1 MLYTPHT
8 NMYSVGGGAKWGGML
23 CIRECIVGKYAYTP
37 HTNTYSV
44 RGGPKWEDMFS
55 IRDCIVGKYALHPAH
70 KYVWCWGVQ
79 NGEVCLALRSV
90 WWGGMLYTPHTNM
103 YSMWEVC
110 LALGSA

>member
-44 RGGPKWEDMFS
+44 NGGLKMG
-55 IRDCIVGKYALHPAH
+55 R
-70 KYVWCWGVQ
+70 YV
-79 NGEVCLALRSV
+79 
-90 WWGGMLYTPHTNM
+90 
-103 YSMWEVC
+103 
-110 LALGSA
+110 